1 MIPVSAAPQRVDAPL
16 EHLELRVMTTME
28 SPKTTNRRALA
39 FLRAVS
45 AGRGTL
51 RCSCEPDLFIDGLSC
66 GDQYTAHDLTHRGLL
81 SASHPG
87 LPGELVPA
95 ALTDAGRAVLAN

>member
-16 EHLELRVMTTME
+16 EYLELRVMTTIDHPNHRE
-28 SPKTTNRRALA
+28 LA
-39 FLRAVS
+39 FLRAVG

-66 GDQYTAHDLTHRGLL
+66 GDQFTAHELTHHGLL
-81 SASHPG
+81 SLGRPG
-87 LPGELVPA
+87 RPGELVPA
-95 ALTDAGRAVLAN
+95 ALTDAGRAALAH